1 MDRYSFECSK
11 QNGATTLKIQCDLFM
26 RCLHPVDTLP
36 ILSSSS
42 NILLFYEIMIGMLF
56 TLKSSGIE
64 IFMDIT
70 QPVQDLR
77 EDMYLETRRND

>member
-1 MDRYSFECSK
+1 
-11 QNGATTLKIQCDLFM
+11 
-26 RCLHPVDTLP
+26 
-36 ILSSSS
+36 
-42 NILLFYEIMIGMLF
+42 MIGMLF